1 VSALALELE
10 QEPRAPIPARPELA
24 LAPPEPAP
32 VCSSC
37 EQLASLPPELRAGAV
52 TAMQR
57 GEGNAAVARLLS
69 RVAELPQP
77 EPERAGERCKC
88 GGTIGADGLC
98 DKCRAERAGGPES
111 AAKEGD
117 GAIARMLAAEVAS
130 REAGPPAPMLLR
142 QDGPDG
148 GIDAAGGADACS
160 TRCGGIPAEC
170 PPTFCCPFPTGT
182 ATIIREQMR
191 VPILAGIA
199 SQVTPSVVPVWITW
213 FNGGSGMLDF
223 SGRFGADFTGDPTTT
238 RVAPLL
244 SRDVASSLDATR
256 LQALA
261 AAATP
266 GAPVSLLPALP
277 GTYAAD
283 KTAQLETTR
292 PFLMDFNTIGTA
304 PGNLAGGVGKT
315 QTTCSVGATPSPADD
330 ARVLT
335 DVQATLIRNPNGSI
349 TVTPTLHFHVVDT
362 VDLCPG
368 NCGSGP
374 DDGVINEQLATVP
387 MSRLEASGV
396 AGDVPFFVD
405 FSVAQA
411 SFNVPPPAPPVPQH
425 VVVSAST
432 LFDFG
437 SHDLRSGGE
446 DALVAEL
453 GDRPTQADLTQA
465 FGVEGHTDSK
475 GSEEFNQGLSER
487 RAATVVG
494 VLERRYPNTAGHLV
508 PTGLGET
515 RPIAPNDIG
524 GVDNPTGRAQNRR
537 VEMRFS
543 APPPP

>member
-1 VSALALELE
+1 MSALALELE
-10 QEPRAPIPARPELA
+10 QEPRAPVPARPELA
-24 LAPPEPAP
+24 LAPPELEP
-32 VCSSC
+32 VCGSC
-37 EQLASLPPELRAGAV
+37 EQLATLSPALRAGAV

-98 DKCRAERAGGPES
+98 DKCRAERAGGLES
-111 AAKEGD
+111 AAKESD
-117 GAIARMLAAEVAS
+117 GAIARMLAADVAS
-130 REAGPPAPMLLR
+130 REQSPTLLR
-142 QDGPDG
+142 QDAPDAG
-148 GIDAAGGADACS
+148 GIDAAAGGADACS

-223 SGRFGADFTGDPTTT
+223 TSRFGADFTGDPTTT
-238 RVAPLL
+238 RIAPLL
-244 SRDVASSLDATR
+244 ARDVAANVDATR

-261 AAATP
+261 ATATP

-277 GTYAAD
+277 STYATD

-335 DVQATLIRNPNGSI
+335 DVQATLIRNPDGSI

-374 DDGVINEQLATVP
+374 DSGVINEQLATVP

-405 FSVAQA
+405 FTVAQA

-437 SHDLRSGGE
+437 SADLRSGGE

-453 GDRPTQADLTQA
+453 GDRPTQADLTQP
-465 FGVEGHTDSK
+465 FNVEGHTDSK
-475 GSEEFNQGLSER
+475 GSEEFNKGLSER
-487 RAATVVG
+487 LAATVVG
-494 VLERRYPNTAGHLV
+494 VLERRYPNTAGHLL
-508 PTGLGET
+508 PTGFGET
-515 RPIAPNDIG
+515 RPVAPNDIG
-524 GVDNPTGRAQNRR
+524 GVDNPAGRAQNRR
-537 VEMRFS
+537 VELRFS